1 MSIYL
6 SLRSNGS
13 IWDSHGVKVLIV
25 IFYVSKYNKFM
36 RFCHLVTREE
46 ESKLVIQVLLRL

>member
-13 IWDSHGVKVLIV
+13 IWDLYGVKVLIV
-25 IFYVSKYNKFM
+25 IFCVSKYNKFM
-36 RFCHLVTREE
+36 GFCHLVTREE
-46 ESKLVIQVLLRL
+46 ESK

>member
-6 SLRSNGS
+6 SLRSNES
-13 IWDSHGVKVLIV
+13 ILDSHGEKVLIV

-36 RFCHLVTREE
+36 GFCHLVTREE
-46 ESKLVIQVLLRL
+46 ESK